1 MKYNE
6 VGFRAFY
13 HQLNALMMTERIR
26 SIIDDFPDVEKANC
40 VLTYGY
46 IDHEAGMTLNI
57 LAAGKR
63 RGGSFTFFDG
73 NDEVNLIVRMET
85 VENEDFFWFEDA
97 DNRLKSR
104 YSEKI
109 EMLKGYDVSEEIE
122 KTRNMAFLDDSRDKF
137 YIDDVMVYLTKKGL
151 QPEGC
156 WTRISGLGDHWFT
169 GKLLNEPNQDFGY
182 HLDETIGFFLQKTED
197 GKTICITD
205 MTPSLQLTAD
215 DLSDGSMLKNAISI
229 FNSDRTQDHIIDV
242 MEFLRD
248 SLVWVPCNAII
259 SEEDQAVLQKAIED
273 AGDDLNSLVG
283 QEFVNQ
289 QNIRMVPD
297 ILKND
302 DQYYFPVFSSVEEM
316 GEYGEH
322 FSKVQKHFLEVIPM
336 AANEKNVAGVVVNAF
351 TEPFVLDKGLF
362 DMVEKMK
369 SRVELI
375 EINPIKKSL

>member
-273 AGDDLNSLVG
+273 ADDDLNSLVG

-336 AANEKNVAGVVVNAF
+336 AMANEKNVAGVVVNAF

-369 SRVELI
+369 SRI
-375 EINPIKKSL
+375 E